1 MLYGQQRL
9 PCALLKKWKKY
20 RIHIMKLVPIILCL
34 CVYVSAYAQMPDW
47 AMMIDKE
54 GNKYYFDKNGR
65 IYTDDIESAYKP
77 VSRDGLEYYTS
88 KAKQLWKAGHRK
100 QALVI
105 AKSILALK
113 ESSMN
118 VIKAKKDMSAFMR
131 DMQMKHGMRFVD
143 INADAWLYLTREDT
157 TMYVYND
164 KVPYIVTLQGNA
176 EIIAAKSVDSLQYS
190 STVMRAGLR
199 FSQNNGYDAIL
210 TIVAESFA
218 DTIESIHVLQQH
230 WRTVAFDT
238 FDRELL
244 KFSDSMALYSFVTRD
259 KLELKGMELLLAK
272 ENRGYCVRI
281 FTTKERYEVYK
292 DAIAAIIDSFSTP

>member
-1 MLYGQQRL
+1 
-9 PCALLKKWKKY
+9 
-20 RIHIMKLVPIILCL
+20 MKLLPIILFL
-34 CVYVSAYAQMPDW
+34 CIYVSAFAQMPDW

-54 GNKYYFDKNGR
+54 GNKYFFDKNGK
-65 IYTDDIESAYKP
+65 IYTDDVESEYKP

-88 KAKQLWKAGHRK
+88 KAKSLWKAGNRK
-100 QALVI
+100 QSLVI

-131 DMQMKHGMRFVD
+131 DMQIKHGTRFVD
-143 INADAWLYLTREDT
+143 ISRDAWLYLTREDT

-190 STVMRAGLR
+190 STMMRAGIR
-199 FSQNNGYDAIL
+199 FSQASGYDAIM

-218 DTIESIHVLQQH
+218 DTIASISVLQQH
-230 WRTVAFDT
+230 WRTIAFDT
-238 FDRELL
+238 FQRELL
-244 KFSDSMALYSFVTRD
+244 KYSDNMALYSFVTRD
-259 KLELKGMELLLAK
+259 NLELKGIELLLAK

-281 FTTKERYEVYK
+281 FTTKDRYDLYK
-292 DAIAAIIDSFSTP
+292 DSIATIINSFSTP

>member
-1 MLYGQQRL
+1 
-9 PCALLKKWKKY
+9 
-20 RIHIMKLVPIILCL
+20 MKLLPIILFL
-34 CVYVSAYAQMPDW
+34 CIYVSAFAQMPDW

-54 GNKYYFDKNGR
+54 GNKYFFDKNGK
-65 IYTDDIESAYKP
+65 IYTDDVESEYKP
-77 VSRDGLEYYTS
+77 VSRDALEYYTS
-88 KAKQLWKAGHRK
+88 KAKSLWKAGNRK
-100 QALVI
+100 QSLVI

-131 DMQMKHGMRFVD
+131 DMQMKHGTRFVD
-143 INADAWLYLTREDT
+143 ISRDAWLYLTREDT

-190 STVMRAGLR
+190 STMMRAGIR
-199 FSQNNGYDAIL
+199 FSQASGYDAIM

-218 DTIESIHVLQQH
+218 DTIASISVLQQH
-230 WRTVAFDT
+230 WRTIAFDT
-238 FDRELL
+238 FQRELL
-244 KFSDSMALYSFVTRD
+244 KYSDNMALYSFVTRD
-259 KLELKGMELLLAK
+259 NLELKGMELLLAK

-281 FTTKERYEVYK
+281 FTTKDRYELYK
-292 DAIAAIIDSFSTP
+292 DSIAAIINSFSTP

>member
-1 MLYGQQRL
+1 
-9 PCALLKKWKKY
+9 
-20 RIHIMKLVPIILCL
+20 
-34 CVYVSAYAQMPDW
+34 MPDW

-54 GNKYYFDKNGR
+54 GNKYFFDKNGK
-65 IYTDDIESAYKP
+65 IYTDDVEFEYKP

-88 KAKQLWKAGHRK
+88 KAKSLWKAGNRK
-100 QALVI
+100 QSLVI

-131 DMQMKHGMRFVD
+131 DMQIKHGTRFVD
-143 INADAWLYLTREDT
+143 ITRDAWLYLTREDT

-190 STVMRAGLR
+190 STMMRAGIR
-199 FSQNNGYDAIL
+199 FSQASGYDAIM

-218 DTIESIHVLQQH
+218 DTIASISVLQQH
-230 WRTVAFDT
+230 WRTIAFDT
-238 FDRELL
+238 FQRELL
-244 KFSDSMALYSFVTRD
+244 KYSDNMALYSFVTRD
-259 KLELKGMELLLAK
+259 NLELKGMELLLAK

-281 FTTKERYEVYK
+281 FTTKDRYELYK
-292 DAIAAIIDSFSTP
+292 DSIAAIINSFSTP

>member
-1 MLYGQQRL
+1 
-9 PCALLKKWKKY
+9 
-20 RIHIMKLVPIILCL
+20 MKLLPIILFL
-34 CVYVSAYAQMPDW
+34 CIYVSAFAQMPDW

-54 GNKYYFDKNGR
+54 GNKYFFDKNGK
-65 IYTDDIESAYKP
+65 IYTDDVESEYKP
-77 VSRDGLEYYTS
+77 VSRDALEYYTS
-88 KAKQLWKAGHRK
+88 KAKSLWKAGNRK
-100 QALVI
+100 QSLVI

-131 DMQMKHGMRFVD
+131 NMQIKHGTRFVD
-143 INADAWLYLTREDT
+143 ISRDAWLYLTREDT

-190 STVMRAGLR
+190 STMMRAGIR
-199 FSQNNGYDAIL
+199 FSQASGYDAIM

-218 DTIESIHVLQQH
+218 DTIASISVLQQH
-230 WRTVAFDT
+230 WRTIAFDT
-238 FDRELL
+238 FQRELL
-244 KFSDSMALYSFVTRD
+244 KYSDNMALYSFVTRD
-259 KLELKGMELLLAK
+259 NLELKGMELLLAK

-281 FTTKERYEVYK
+281 FTTKDRYELYK
-292 DAIAAIIDSFSTP
+292 DSIAAIINSFSTP

>member
-1 MLYGQQRL
+1 M
-9 PCALLKKWKKY
+9 
-20 RIHIMKLVPIILCL
+20 HIMKFSPIILFL
-34 CVYVSAYAQMPDW
+34 CIYVSAYPQMPDW

-54 GNKYYFDKNGR
+54 GNKYFFDKNGK
-65 IYTDDIESAYKP
+65 IYTDDVESEYKP

-88 KAKQLWKAGHRK
+88 KAKSLWKAGNRK
-100 QALVI
+100 QSLVI

-131 DMQMKHGMRFVD
+131 DMQIKHGTRFVD
-143 INADAWLYLTREDT
+143 ITRDAWLYLTREDT

-190 STVMRAGLR
+190 STMMRAGIR
-199 FSQNNGYDAIL
+199 FSQASGYDAIM

-218 DTIESIHVLQQH
+218 DTIASISVLQQH
-230 WRTVAFDT
+230 WRTIAFDT
-238 FDRELL
+238 FQRELL
-244 KFSDSMALYSFVTRD
+244 KYSDNMALYSFVTRD
-259 KLELKGMELLLAK
+259 NLELKGIELLLAK

-281 FTTKERYEVYK
+281 FTTKDRYDLYK
-292 DAIAAIIDSFSTP
+292 DSIATIINSFSTP